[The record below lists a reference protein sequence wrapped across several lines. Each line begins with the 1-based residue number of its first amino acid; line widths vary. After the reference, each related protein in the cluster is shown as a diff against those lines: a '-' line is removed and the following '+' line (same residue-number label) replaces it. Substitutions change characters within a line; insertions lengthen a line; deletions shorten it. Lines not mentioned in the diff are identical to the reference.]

1 MAKYYCILLD
11 ADNTLL
17 DFDAAENKALAETL
31 YDFGLEADAETMA
44 TYRSI
49 NEKLWK
55 RLEKGEIRREK
66 VLSERFGQLLSALQA
81 KGNGAEMNRCYL
93 QHLAQHP
100 DTVPGVLN
108 VLDELAEVATLAIA
122 SNGVEKVQKQRAAD
136 SGIAAYMEE
145 IFVSEEVGCDKPN
158 RKFFDYALRVLGI
171 EHRSHVLVVG
181 DSLTSDIQGGINAG
195 LDTCWFNPN
204 GAVNETDI
212 HPKYEIHS
220 LEELYPIVME
230 DYELENLGNKNRKHM
245 G

>member
-44 TYRSI
+44 TYRAI

-66 VLSERFGQLLSALQA
+66 VLSERFGQLLSTLQA

-93 QHLAQHP
+93 QHLAQRP

-145 IFVSEEVGCDKPN
+145 VFVSEEVGCDKPN